1 MEGITPESR
10 AFLVWLFTDLRKDL
24 AERAEETGQG
34 SPDPEKA
41 ARELGTFDSLLTG
54 LAQGD
59 AFPDDEVVREYVIGL
74 AKATDEANEY
84 EQAALEH
91 RALAELV
98 EALTAP
104 GESTGLH

>member
-1 MEGITPESR
+1 LAVHRPTQ
-10 AFLVWLFTDLRKDL
+10 DL

-34 SPDPEKA
+34 SPEPAKA
-41 ARELGTFDSLLTG
+41 ARELAIFDALLSG

-59 AFPDDEVVREYVIGL
+59 EFPDDEVVREYVIGL

-98 EALTAP
+98 GVLTAP
-104 GESTGLH
+104 SESAGLR

>member
-1 MEGITPESR
+1 LGIAPESK
-10 AFLVWLFTDLRKDL
+10 AFLVWLFTDLRNDL
-24 AERAEETGQG
+24 AERAEETAQG

-41 ARELGTFDSLLTG
+41 ARELAIFDSLLTG
-54 LAQGD
+54 LAQGN

-98 EALTAP
+98 GALTAAGKSP
-104 GESTGLH
+104 GLR